1 MDIAQIER
9 VGMNLSDELSGMPCA
24 SAPDEGAEGDKRK
37 DK

>member
-9 VGMNLSDELSGMPCA
+9 VGMNLSDEPSGMPCA
-24 SAPDEGAEGDKRK
+24 SAPDAGAEGDKRT

>member
-24 SAPDEGAEGDKRK
+24 SSPDEGAEGDKRK